1 MRVLFIEIDTERTW
15 AVASMGPA
23 FLAAY
28 LRQHGH
34 TVTALR
40 VPPEQDAET
49 FAQRVIEIDPQLIGI
64 SLTTRQWLR
73 ARDLMGSLRLQTQFP
88 VVAGG
93 LHATFSPE
101 HVLEHPGFDF
111 VCLGEGEDALLELV
125 QRLESGGPTDN
136 IRNIQIPGGPRPE
149 LRPPIESLDNL
160 PFLARDLLNEQYGV
174 VHISTQRGC
183 PFPCTYCAARQYHDL
198 YGTANNYGR
207 RRSVSS
213 VMDELA
219 EIQRT
224 GLLNYVIFLDDTFTI
239 FPTWVTEFCEIYTKR
254 FHIPYSVHAR
264 ADTVSPEM
272 IRQLAESGC
281 RHIVYGVESGS
292 LRVRRE
298 IMHRPI
304 TNERMVETFQL
315 TREAGIIVTANY
327 MLGLPTETREDLEQT
342 LLLHEQLQPDDFG
355 YFVLYPYPGTRLF
368 QVCKERGYLP
378 DNFLELPANHRESI
392 LNLPELSRDE
402 ISEYYDRFTALRENT
417 HLNRMSAA
425 AASKHEFEKQE
436 QGIIDEIQKCAAT
449 G

>member
-1 MRVLFIEIDTERTW
+1 MRVLFLEVDTERTW

-28 LRQHGH
+28 LRVHGH
-34 TVTALR
+34 TVNCLR
-40 VPPEQDAET
+40 VAPETDPVT
-49 FAQRVIEIDPQLIGI
+49 FAELVAEFDPQLIGV

-73 ARDLMGSLRLQTQFP
+73 ARELMGALRQKLNIP

-101 HVLEHPGFDF
+101 LVLKTPGFDF
-111 VCLGEGEDALLELV
+111 VCLGEGEEALLELV
-125 QRLESGGPTDN
+125 QRLEAGERTDD
-136 IRNIQIPGGPRPE
+136 IRNIQVPGGSRPE
-149 LRPPIESLDNL
+149 LRPPVESLDAL

-207 RRSVSS
+207 RRSVTS

-224 GLLNYVIFLDDTFTI
+224 GELNYVIFLDDTFTI
-239 FPTWVTEFCEIYTKR
+239 FQTWVAEFCEVYTER
-254 FHIPYSVHAR
+254 FRIPFSVHAR
-264 ADTVSPEM
+264 ADTVNREM
-272 IRQLAESGC
+272 LQQMASAGC

-304 TNERMVETFQL
+304 TNERMIETFRS
-315 TREAGIIVTANY
+315 TRELGIIVTANY
-327 MLGLPTETREDLEQT
+327 MLGLPTETRDDLEQT
-342 LLLHEQLQPDDFG
+342 IELHEQLQPDDFG
-355 YFVLYPYPGTRLF
+355 YFVFYPYPGTRLF
-368 QVCKERGYLP
+368 QVCQESGYLP
-378 DNFLELPANHRESI
+378 ENFLELPANHRESI
-392 LNLPELSRDE
+392 LNLPSLSRDDIAE
-402 ISEYYDRFTALRENT
+402 FYDRFTKLREKT
-417 HLNRMSAA
+417 HLNRNPGPVDVETERAIV
-425 AASKHEFEKQE
+425 H
-436 QGIIDEIQKCAAT
+436 EIQKCAST